1 MALYNRYERTQ
12 LGLFQQTAMPP
23 PGSAHSR
30 GVILA
35 RHRAILVMAMRERMA
50 QYDALS
56 DALGRVG
63 TQLSALQR
71 EAHEGEAP

>member
-1 MALYNRYERTQ
+1 MALYNRYESTQ
-12 LGLFQQTAMPP
+12 LGLFPQTAMPP
-23 PGSAHSR
+23 EGPAHSR
-30 GVILA
+30 RVTLA
-35 RHRAILVMAMRERMA
+35 RQRAILVVAMREKIA

-71 EAHEGEAP
+71 GGDAP